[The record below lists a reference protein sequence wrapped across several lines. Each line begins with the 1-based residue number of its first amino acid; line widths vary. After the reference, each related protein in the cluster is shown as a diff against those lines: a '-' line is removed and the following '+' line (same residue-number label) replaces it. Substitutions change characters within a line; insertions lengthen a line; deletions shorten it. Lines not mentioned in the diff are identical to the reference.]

1 MQIYTELRVHVS
13 QVFCFDKTNITLN
26 ISTDF

>member
-1 MQIYTELRVHVS
+1 MQIYLFRTMYLKFSV
-13 QVFCFDKTNITLN
+13 FDKTNITLN